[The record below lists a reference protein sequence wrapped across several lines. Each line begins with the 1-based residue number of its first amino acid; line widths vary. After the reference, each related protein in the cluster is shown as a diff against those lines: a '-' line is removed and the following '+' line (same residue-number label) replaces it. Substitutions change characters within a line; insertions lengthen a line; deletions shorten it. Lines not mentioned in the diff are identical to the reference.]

1 MSPRSD
7 PHLSASRRHGSVGAF
22 ALCALFAWTSTNA
35 FAQQG
40 QPATAPAV
48 ETSSPEHIEPP
59 DPEEMIER
67 SNKSLTR
74 MRRALKIVLS
84 KLEEAR
90 ETKDVIKL
98 NCVND
103 RLTDVKSML
112 RISEQADVSLQEALA
127 RHDHSKA
134 IHALGTVEA
143 NGRKIDQLA
152 TESDQCIGLF
162 AFDTA
167 GTTLTVQEP
176 EDDYWEDEL
185 DAAKGAPHEMA
196 LEGATH
202 RPLVA
207 SPVE

>member
-59 DPEEMIER
+59 EPEEMIER

-98 NCVND
+98 N
-103 RLTDVKSML
+103 
-112 RISEQADVSLQEALA
+112 
-127 RHDHSKA
+127 
-134 IHALGTVEA
+134 
-143 NGRKIDQLA
+143 
-152 TESDQCIGLF
+152 
-162 AFDTA
+162 
-167 GTTLTVQEP
+167 
-176 EDDYWEDEL
+176 
-185 DAAKGAPHEMA
+185 
-196 LEGATH
+196 
-202 RPLVA
+202 
-207 SPVE
+207 